1 MFVVDANVLLY
12 AVNVSSPHHQRARP
26 WLDDALNGREP
37 VGFAWTVVL
46 AFVRLA
52 THRAVFPHPLT
63 PEQAMAVVAD
73 WLAQP
78 SAMIVD
84 PTSRHLGVLAGLL
97 AETGTAANL
106 VGDAHLAALAVE
118 HDATIVSF
126 DADFGR
132 FAGIRCHVPASRE
145 PQGRR
150 Q

>member
-1 MFVVDANVLLY
+1 VFIVDANVLLY
-12 AVNVSSPHHQRARP
+12 AVNVASPHHQRARR
-26 WLDDALNGREP
+26 WLDDALSGREP

-46 AFVRLA
+46 AFLRLA
-52 THRAVFPHPLT
+52 SHPAVFPRPLT
-63 PEQAMAVVAD
+63 AEQAVAVVAD
-73 WLAQP
+73 WLAQS
-78 SAMIVD
+78 SAMTVD

-132 FAGIRCHVPASRE
+132 FAGIRRQVPGS
-145 PQGRR
+145 
-150 Q
+150 